1 MKHDTRPTD
10 DSQNRADG
18 RREVHGTSKGRTR
31 QAFARASK
39 NTLGVGLAAMLV
51 GAFGL
56 SATSAAAA
64 TRVGAEARAG
74 ASVEAAVA
82 GGRVD
87 LETPSVSDP
96 TSITNPRFPISD
108 LTQVIQLGEED
119 GVELRHEITL
129 LDATKVIE
137 WNGQRVE
144 TVVSQFVA
152 YGDGL
157 ILEVALDY
165 FAQADDGSVW
175 YFGEDVSNYEDGVVV
190 DHDGTWLAGRDG
202 PPGMIMPADP
212 QVGDVYRPENI
223 PGLVF
228 EEVTV
233 TAVDQTVNGP
243 TGPVPGAI
251 FVQEELQ
258 DGTLEDK
265 VFAPGYGEFRARVE
279 TEGELVTVAV
289 AVPTDA
295 VGGAVPRELTV
306 LSSGAT
312 DIFRTTRWDRI
323 SSTIE
328 TMNSAWATY
337 QRGDVPEL
345 LQAEMTESLDAL
357 VAAVHRR
364 DVSATQQAAVDVALA
379 ALDLELQYRAVGDID
394 RARLGVW
401 QRQLTLDRVTHDAAG
416 VASDKAII
424 DAIRDRL
431 SG

>member
-1 MKHDTRPTD
+1 MYRHFPKLLAGMAAAAIAVAACGDT
-10 DSQNRADG
+10 G
-18 RREVHGTSKGRTR
+18 GKKGD
-31 QAFARASK
+31 
-39 NTLGVGLAAMLV
+39 
-51 GAFGL
+51 
-56 SATSAAAA
+56 TSAAAS
-64 TRVGAEARAG
+64 TAG
-74 ASVEAAVA
+74 SGSPVTTAPESA
-82 GGRVD
+82 RVD
-87 LETPSVSDP
+87 VAEPTFSDP
-96 TSITNPRFPISD
+96 TNITNPLFPI
-108 LTQVIQLGEED
+108 TEVTHVIQLGAE
-119 GVELRHEITL
+119 GKVALRHEVTL
-129 LDATKVIE
+129 LPETKTIE
-137 WNGQRVE
+137 WNGQQVE
-144 TVVSQFVA
+144 TIVSQFVA
-152 YGDGL
+152 YGDGR
-157 ILEVALDY
+157 ILETAVDF

-175 YFGEDVSNYEDGVVV
+175 YFGEDVFNYENGVVANT
-190 DHDGTWLAGRDG
+190 DGTWLAGKDG

-364 DVSATQQAAVDVALA
+364 DVSATQQAAVDVASPPSTWNCSTGPSA
-379 ALDLELQYRAVGDID
+379 TSTVPDWACGSDSS
-394 RARLGVW
+394 RL
-401 QRQLTLDRVTHDAAG
+401 TE
-416 VASDKAII
+416 
-424 DAIRDRL
+424 
-431 SG
+431 